1 MRITLLCNLDIAS
14 NLAAN
19 RLIKAL
25 PEHHFSVL
33 MTAQVGSNS
42 HRPKAL
48 EALSFY
54 ENTLFTRILFPAL
67 ASKQEAS
74 KCKGSEKGV
83 SGKGAAGKESG
94 EYEVYAQPQ
103 LLTFE
108 AMQQRGVDIYPVSE
122 INDGHGLS
130 VLKRCQPDLI
140 LSVRFGRI
148 LKTPALEVP
157 KYGVLNLHSG
167 LLPQYRGIMATFW
180 AMLRDESHIGCTL
193 HRIQDGGID
202 TGDILSTHAIE
213 MDYSLSY
220 FDNMLTIYPAGLDAM
235 IAATKRI
242 ADGVALV
249 AMPQDDSQANYYGLP
264 DHASISLFEQ
274 KGYRWV
280 IHDNLIRLSQRFF
293 PQ

>member
-19 RLIKAL
+19 RLITAL

-33 MTAQVGSNS
+33 MTAQVGGKS

-54 ENTLFTRILFPAL
+54 ENTLFTEILFPAL
-67 ASKQEAS
+67 ISGQKA
-74 KCKGSEKGV
+74 
-83 SGKGAAGKESG
+83 SGKETCEKKG
-94 EYEVYAQPQ
+94 YETPR
-103 LLTFE
+103 LLTFD
-108 AMQQRGVDIYPVSE
+108 AMQQRGVDIHHVSE
-122 INDGHGLS
+122 INDGNGLS
-130 VLKRCQPDLI
+130 VLERCQPDLI

-148 LKTPALEVP
+148 LKTPALDVP
-157 KYGVLNLHSG
+157 KHGVLNLHSG

-202 TGDILSTHAIE
+202 TGDILSTHPIKT
-213 MDYSLSY
+213 DYDLSY
-220 FDNMLTIYPAGLDAM
+220 FDNMLAIYPAGLDAM

-242 ADGVALV
+242 ADSVALV
-249 AMPQDDSQANYYGLP
+249 SIPTMAYQTQLLSHYLSRKVIVGL
-264 DHASISLFEQ
+264 FT
-274 KGYRWV
+274 V
-280 IHDNLIRLSQRFF
+280 T
-293 PQ
+293 

>member
-19 RLIKAL
+19 RLITAL

-33 MTAQVGSNS
+33 MTAQVGGKS

-54 ENTLFTRILFPAL
+54 ENTLFTEILFPAL
-67 ASKQEAS
+67 ISGQKA
-74 KCKGSEKGV
+74 
-83 SGKGAAGKESG
+83 SGKETCGKEACEKEG
-94 EYEVYAQPQ
+94 YETPR
-103 LLTFE
+103 LITFD
-108 AMQQRGVDIYPVSE
+108 AMQHRGVDIHLVSE
-122 INDGHGLS
+122 INDGNGLS
-130 VLKRCQPDLI
+130 VLERCQPDLI

-148 LKTPALEVP
+148 LKTPALCVP
-157 KYGVLNLHSG
+157 KHGVLNLHSG

-202 TGDILSTHAIE
+202 TGDILSTHPVKT
-213 MDYSLSY
+213 DYDQSY
-220 FDNMLTIYPAGLDAM
+220 FDNMLAIYPEGLDAM

-242 ADGVALV
+242 ADSVALV
-249 AMPQDDSQANYYGLP
+249 SIPQNDTQANYYGLP
-264 DHASISLFEQ
+264 DPASISLFEQ
-274 KGYRWV
+274 KGHRWV
-280 IHDNLIRLSQRFF
+280 IHSNLISLAQRFF

>member
-19 RLIKAL
+19 RLITAL

-33 MTAQVGSNS
+33 MTAQVGGKS

-54 ENTLFTRILFPAL
+54 ENTLFTEILFPAL
-67 ASKQEAS
+67 ISGRKA
-74 KCKGSEKGV
+74 
-83 SGKGAAGKESG
+83 SGKETCEKKG
-94 EYEVYAQPQ
+94 YETPR
-103 LLTFE
+103 LLTFD

-122 INDGHGLS
+122 INEGNGLS
-130 VLKRCQPDLI
+130 VLERCQPDLI

-157 KYGVLNLHSG
+157 KHGVLNLHSG

-202 TGDILSTHAIE
+202 TGDILSTHPIKT
-213 MDYSLSY
+213 DYTLSY
-220 FDNMLTIYPAGLDAM
+220 FDNMLAIYPAGLDAM
-235 IAATKRI
+235 ITATKRI
-242 ADGVALV
+242 ADDMALV
-249 AMPQDDSQANYYGLP
+249 SIPQDNSQANYYGLP
-264 DHASISLFEQ
+264 DPASISLFEQ
-274 KGYRWV
+274 KGHRWV
-280 IHDNLIRLSQRFF
+280 IHNNLISLAQRFF
-293 PQ
+293 SQ

>member
-19 RLIKAL
+19 RLITAL

-33 MTAQVGSNS
+33 MTAQVGGKN

-54 ENTLFTRILFPAL
+54 ENTLFTEILFPAL
-67 ASKQEAS
+67 ISGQKA
-74 KCKGSEKGV
+74 
-83 SGKGAAGKESG
+83 SGKEVFVKETCDKKG
-94 EYEVYAQPQ
+94 DETPR
-103 LLTFE
+103 LLTFG
-108 AMQQRGVDIYPVSE
+108 AMQQRGIDIHPVSE
-122 INDGHGLS
+122 INEGNGLS
-130 VLKRCQPDLI
+130 VLERCQPDLI

-148 LKTPALEVP
+148 LKTPALDVP
-157 KYGVLNLHSG
+157 NHGVLNLHSG

-202 TGDILSTHAIE
+202 TGDILSTHPIKT
-213 MDYSLSY
+213 DYNLSY
-220 FDNMLTIYPAGLDAM
+220 FDNMLAIYPAGLDAM

-242 ADGVALV
+242 ADSVALV
-249 AMPQDDSQANYYGLP
+249 SIPQNDTQANYYGLP
-264 DHASISLFEQ
+264 DPASISLFEQ
-274 KGYRWV
+274 KGHRWV
-280 IHDNLIRLSQRFF
+280 IHSNLISLAQRFF